1 MLSMLLCGWNEG
13 STGPLIPRLQ
23 EYYNINYLIMSLV
36 YLTMFVGAMT
46 GGLSNIWITDRI
58 GFGLI
63 CPLGALSQSIA
74 YMLMGTG
81 GPYGL
86 FLVAFVFN
94 GFGLAVQDAQVNN
107 LTTRLPHAHTKMSF
121 VQACFGLGGMVSPF
135 ISTPFAAHVKEV
147 YRYYFVAMGI
157 GLIAMVIMLLAF
169 DRRTEEQLVGKLDIA
184 AIEGKKKEEPAVEL
198 EKHDAIQAGTVGEAG
213 HAAEAVVAAAD
224 TPADPPVKV
233 TSGEKMKR
241 MLTTPTVYALMAW
254 AFVYIGVEVAISGW
268 LTTYLVRER
277 GANANAGFAVTGFW
291 GGMTVGRIVLI
302 PFTNKVGYQFSIYF
316 YSLVAIALEF
326 VIWYTKSVVGNAVCF
341 AFVGFF
347 MGPVYPVALIKLSE
361 ILDDDIRG
369 GVMGMMG
376 SMGGAGAA
384 AVPLITGAISDR
396 FGIWTLQPIGVSMI
410 GAYILLWMMVPRHKI
425 GGKK

>member
-1 MLSMLLCGWNEG
+1 
-13 STGPLIPRLQ
+13 
-23 EYYNINYLIMSLV
+23 MSLI
-36 YLTMFVGAMT
+36 YTTAFAGAIT

-63 CPLGALSQSIA
+63 CALGALCQSIA
-74 YMLMGTG
+74 YLIMGSG

-86 FLVAFVFN
+86 FLASFLLT
-94 GFGLAVQDAQVNN
+94 GFGTAVQDAQVNN

-135 ISTPFAAHVKEV
+135 VATPFAAHVTQV
-147 YRYYFVAMGI
+147 YRYYYTAMAI
-157 GLIAMVIMLLAF
+157 GLISVVMMLLAF
-169 DRRTEEQLVGKLDIA
+169 DGRTEEQLVGKLDIA
-184 AIEGKKKEEPAVEL
+184 AIEGRKPAADEVEL
-198 EKHDAIQAGTVGEAG
+198 
-213 HAAEAVVAAAD
+213 AAAD
-224 TPADPPVKV
+224 AVPESEKVAVPAEDGSKAEEERTETSPAETDVVAPPRKV
-233 TSGEKMKR
+233 SSGEKMKR

-254 AFVYIGVEVAISGW
+254 SFVYIGVEVAISGW
-268 LTTYLVRER
+268 CTTYLVRER
-277 GANANAGFAVTGFW
+277 GAGDNAGFVVTGFW
-291 GGMTVGRIVLI
+291 GGMTVGRVILI

-316 YSLVAIALEF
+316 YSLIAIALEF
-326 VIWYTKSVVGNAVCF
+326 VIWYTKSVVGNAICF

-384 AVPLITGAISDR
+384 AVPFITGAISDKY
-396 FGIWTLQPIGVSMI
+396 GIWTLQPIGVAMI
-410 GAYILLWMMVPRHKI
+410 GAYIVLWMMVPRHKI
-425 GGKK
+425 GSK